1 MGSYRPASAHRII
14 GAGGSPV
21 IAVIFEFTPAEGRF
35 PEYMDLVGTLKADLE
50 TADGFISLERFESI
64 TTKGKFVSL
73 QFWRDEEAV
82 RKWRNLQRHREAQK
96 KGRAG
101 IFRSYRLRIA
111 SVVRDYTMDE
121 RGEAP
126 ADSLSFHSQVHG

>member
-1 MGSYRPASAHRII
+1 M
-14 GAGGSPV
+14 
-21 IAVIFEFTPAEGRF
+21 IAVIFEFTPAQGRF

-50 TADGFISLERFESI
+50 KADGFISLERFESI

-82 RKWRNLQRHREAQK
+82 SKWRNLQKHREAQA

-101 IFRSYRLRIA
+101 IFKSYRLRIA
-111 SVVRDYTMDE
+111 SVVRDYTCDE
-121 RGEAP
+121 RAQAP
-126 ADSLSFHSQVHG
+126 ADSVKVHG